1 MLWGIYARVS
11 IRNEAQMDSL
21 SAQISGLTRLV
32 AAHRIWF
39 VADIFL
45 DVASAKTGLK
55 RSEFN
60 RLINEC
66 EHGNL
71 DLILIKSLSR
81 FGRDAKEGL
90 EAIRRI
96 RAAGKRIIF
105 EKDKIDTEIVKDEL
119 LISIIEA
126 CDQAEND
133 WRSENIRLGLKY
145 RAEDGTSGLYNRA
158 CYGYKKD
165 KNGMLIIDEEE
176 ARVVRRIYDWYLEGY
191 SIGGIIDK
199 LEEKKIKTSKG
210 KERWSKRAVESTL
223 TREKYT
229 GDVAIADSGGSE
241 NRYLYKQHHE
251 GIISKEQFE
260 AVQLEMALRSNVEIG
275 EDGMVRRKSKK
286 YSSKNKK

>member
-1 MLWGIYARVS
+1 M
-11 IRNEAQMDSL
+11 
-21 SAQISGLTRLV
+21 
-32 AAHRIWF
+32 
-39 VADIFL
+39 ADVFI
-45 DVASAKTGLK
+45 DVASAKTGSK

-60 RLINEC
+60 RMINEC

-71 DLILIKSLSR
+71 DIILTKSLSR

-96 RAAGKRIIF
+96 QAAGKRIIF
-105 EKDKIDTEIVKDEL
+105 EKDKIDTETVKDEL

-165 KNGMLIIDEEE
+165 KNRMLIIDEEE
-176 ARVVRRIYDWYLEGY
+176 AKVVRYIYDWYLEGY

-210 KERWSKRAVESTL
+210 KERWSKRAIESTL

-241 NRYLYKQHHE
+241 KLYLYKQHHE
-251 GIISKEQFE
+251 GIISKEQFK
-260 AVQLEMALRSNVEIG
+260 AVQLEMELRSNVEIG
-275 EDGMVRRKSKK
+275 EDGTVRRKSKK

>member
-1 MLWGIYARVS
+1 
-11 IRNEAQMDSL
+11 MDSL
-21 SAQISGLTRLV
+21 SAQVSGLTRLA
-32 AAHRIWF
+32 AAHRTWF
-39 VADIFL
+39 VADVFI
-45 DVASAKTGLK
+45 DAASAKTGSI

-60 RLINEC
+60 RMINEC

-71 DLILIKSLSR
+71 DIILTKSLSR

-105 EKDKIDTEIVKDEL
+105 EKDKIDTKTVKDEL

-126 CDQAEND
+126 CEQAEYD

-165 KNGMLIIDEEE
+165 KNGMLIIDEE

-210 KERWSKRAVESTL
+210 KERWSKRAIESML
-223 TREKYT
+223 IREKYT
-229 GDVAIADSGGSE
+229 GDVAIADSGGTE
-241 NRYLYKQHHE
+241 KRYLYKKHHE
-251 GIISKEQFE
+251 GIISKEQFK
-260 AVQLEMALRSNVEIG
+260 AVQLEMELRSNVEIG
-275 EDGMVRRKSKK
+275 EDGKARRKNKK
-286 YSSKNKK
+286 YSSKGIK